1 MAELRLGDRFSHAW
15 NAFKSRSPT
24 DGRHGTDTWVSQ
36 WVGSGSRMDRTQ
48 YRVTTEKA
56 QVTAVFNRIAIDVSE
71 LLIEHVRIDEN
82 KRYVETI
89 HSGLNDCL
97 TYEANIDQTGK
108 EFIRDLIMS
117 LFDEGTVAAVPID
130 TSVDPK
136 TNETFDIK
144 TMRVGKIT
152 DWQPRAVR
160 VDVYNDRTGMHEEL
174 WFPKRSVAIIDNPL
188 YQVMNAPN
196 STLKRLV
203 RKLNQLDVVDEQSSS
218 GKLDIIIQLPYVI
231 KSPQKMEQAEQ
242 RRKQI
247 EDQLSGSRYGIAY
260 TDGAERITQL
270 NRPSENNLM
279 AQVQYLKGELFNQ
292 LGVSQTIFDG
302 TADEATKL
310 NYLNNTVMP
319 IISAVIDE
327 MKRKF
332 ITRTARTQGQTIMVF
347 RDAFK
352 LVPLESLANLA
363 NAFIRNEI
371 MSANEFRSVLGQK
384 PSSDPKSD
392 ELRNPNVKTP
402 NGQNGTQTQ
411 EIVQAPQKEE
421 IKNG

>member
-1 MAELRLGDRFSHAW
+1 MAGLRLGDRFSNAW
-15 NAFKSRSPT
+15 NAFKSGRDPT
-24 DGRHGTDTWVSQ
+24 KYHGATMRHTTFVSTT
-36 WVGSGSRMDRTQ
+36 RPDRTQ
-48 YRVTTEKA
+48 LRVTSEKA
-56 QVTAVFNRIAIDVSE
+56 LTVAVFNRIAIDVSE
-71 LLIEHVRIDEN
+71 LMIEHVRIDEN

-89 HSGLNDCL
+89 RSGLNDCL
-97 TYEANIDQTGK
+97 TVEANIDQTGK
-108 EFIRDLIMS
+108 DFIRDLVMS
-117 LFDEGTVAAVPID
+117 LFDEGCIAAVPID

-152 DWQPRAVR
+152 DWEPRAVR
-160 VDVYNDRTGMHEEL
+160 VDVYNDNTGQHEEL
-174 WFPKRSVAIIDNPL
+174 WFPKASVAIIDNPM
-188 YQVMNAPN
+188 YAVMNAPN

-231 KSPQKMEQAEQ
+231 KSEQKKAQAEE

-247 EDQLSGSRYGIAY
+247 EEQLAGSKYGIAY

-279 AQVQYLKGELFNQ
+279 AQVTYLRTELFNQ
-292 LGVSQTIFDG
+292 LGLSQAIFDG
-302 TADEATKL
+302 TADEAQKL

-319 IISAVIDE
+319 IVSAIVDE

-332 ITRTARTQGQTIMVF
+332 LTKTARTQGQTIMVF

-352 LVPLESLANLA
+352 LVPLENLANLA

-384 PSSDPKSD
+384 PSNDPKSD

-402 NGQNGTQTQ
+402 NGQNATQTQ
-411 EIVQAPQKEE
+411 QPEAPQKEE
-421 IKNG
+421 PVNE